1 MADKDFVDSIAEI
14 VAVWGNKLTEDITE
28 SLGKKD
34 MIASGVTAQS
44 FKPSVKIGEDF
55 VEFTLEA
62 PSYYDVLDKGGKRWT
77 NMKVTNVAPTFV
89 DSIVSWM
96 RTKGIQAT
104 IPVKKQ
110 TLASTIK
117 NKKMVIKKVV
127 KPKTQLEANKQMAF
141 NIVSSIKKNGVIKRF
156 GYKGSNFYSEV
167 VNEKAFLELRKT
179 IIKHTANPNFIL
191 QFIDPAKQ

>member
-28 SLGKKD
+28 SLGNKN

-62 PSYYDVLDKGGKRWT
+62 PTYYDVLDKGGKRWT
-77 NMKVTNVAPTFV
+77 DKQPPV
-89 DSIVSWM
+89 DSILGWM

-117 NKKMVIKKVV
+117 NKKMVIKKSSQ
-127 KPKTQLEANKQMAF
+127 TQNTIRSKQG
-141 NIVSSIKKNGVIKRF
+141 NGF
-156 GYKGSNFYSEV
+156 WYCCEY
-167 VNEKAFLELRKT
+167 
-179 IIKHTANPNFIL
+179 
-191 QFIDPAKQ
+191 

>member
-14 VAVWGNKLTEDITE
+14 VKIWGEKLTEDITE

-34 MIASGVTAQS
+34 MVHSGVTAAS
-44 FKPSVKIGEDF
+44 FKPDVKIGEDF

-77 NMKVTNVAPTFV
+77 DKQPPV
-89 DSIVSWM
+89 DSILKWM
-96 RTKGIQAT
+96 KTRGIKAT

-117 NKKMVIKKVV
+117 KKKMVIKKVV
-127 KPKTQLEANKQMAF
+127 KPQTQLEADKSYAF
-141 NIVSSIKKNGVIKRF
+141 GIAANIKKKGVIERF
-156 GYKGSNFYSEV
+156 GYRGSNFYSEV

-179 IIKHTANPNFIL
+179 IIKHTANPSFIL

>member
-28 SLGKKD
+28 SLGSKD

-62 PSYYDVLDKGGKRWT
+62 PTYYDVLDKGGKRWT
-77 NMKVTNVAPTFV
+77 EKQPPV
-89 DSIVSWM
+89 DSIISWM

-127 KPKTQLEANKQMAF
+127 KPKTQLEANKGMAF
-141 NIVSSIKKNGVIKRF
+141 GIAANIKKNGMIKRF

>member
-28 SLGKKD
+28 SLGNKD

-62 PSYYDVLDKGGKRWT
+62 PTYYDVLDKGGKRWT
-77 NMKVTNVAPTFV
+77 EKQPPV
-89 DSIVSWM
+89 DSIISWM

-104 IPVKKQ
+104 ISKKKT
-110 TLASTIK
+110 TLTDTLK
-117 NKKMVIKKVV
+117 NKKVKKAF
-127 KPKTQLEANKQMAF
+127 KQESQLDANKGMAF
-141 NIVSSIKKNGVIKRF
+141 GIAANIKKNGMIKRF